1 MTIKRIGLAIAL
13 TLCFSWTAFAAPLS
27 KTQIK
32 KLKQELGKAISAG
45 NWDGVGEKIKAL
57 GEADD
62 PKIWSVMVKVV
73 EKSPPEEQL
82 ELSLADAAS
91 KMTKPKSLKA
101 IEKTALKSRQSR
113 IRRVLVSSL
122 ARLKNWKGLIGALKD
137 KDEQTAAMAAWALI
151 DNKVADG
158 VKPMIDLLGKLEG
171 KRDGIWDVLHKGL
184 GRMLGLKCNSS
195 IEYLSR
201 WEHVQSTGGLA
212 AVKQPEKKHGGG
224 EGGATMVRVKLFGSE
239 IDCTRVVFIL
249 DVSGSMKQVDHDQK
263 QYEGD
268 EDGMTKTRK
277 KAKDNNVG
285 GSQGGEGEGE
295 VDPDLKTRL
304 ERAQRQ
310 LVQVIKKLPANFKI
324 NIVAYSSRVQIW
336 PLSAKDTSGTPQLL
350 PLTASNRK
358 AAIKFVNGFK
368 ANGVT
373 ATDSALRRAYEI
385 EGARCFY
392 LLSDGRATHDGSGTD
407 VPTETILEVLEEFK
421 AKHVTV
427 HTLGF
432 KGADV
437 EMMKAVAEKG
447 TGTYTDIK

>member
-1 MTIKRIGLAIAL
+1 MTVKRLGLALVL
-13 TLCFSWTAFAAPLS
+13 TLCFGWTAFAAPLD
-27 KTQIK
+27 KKEIK
-32 KLKQELGKAISAG
+32 KLKAELGQAISAG

-57 GEADD
+57 GAADD

-91 KMTKPKSLKA
+91 KMTSPRSLKA

-151 DNKVADG
+151 DNKVEDG
-158 VKPMIDLLGKLEG
+158 VKPMIELLGKLEG
-171 KRDGIWDVLHKGL
+171 KREGIWDVLHKGL
-184 GRMLGLKCNSS
+184 GKMLGQKCNSS

-212 AVKQPEKKHGGG
+212 AVKQPEKSHGG
-224 EGGATMVRVKLFGSE
+224 EAGGGTMVRVKLFGSE

-249 DVSGSMKQVDHDQK
+249 DVSGSMKQVDPEQK

-268 EDGMTKTRK
+268 DDGNTKTRK
-277 KAKDNNVG
+277 KDNNVG
-285 GSQGGEGEGE
+285 GSQGGEGEE
-295 VDPDLKTRL
+295 VDPNLKTRL

-324 NIVAYSSRVQIW
+324 NIVAFSSRVQIW
-336 PLSAKDTSGTPQLL
+336 PLSAKDTSGTPSLL
-350 PLTASNRK
+350 PLTPSNRK
-358 AAIKFVNGFK
+358 AAIEFVNGFK
-368 ANGVT
+368 AHGVT
-373 ATDSALRRAYEI
+373 ATDTALRRAYEI

>member
-1 MTIKRIGLAIAL
+1 MTVKRLGLVLAL
-13 TLCFSWTAFAAPLS
+13 TLCFAWSALAAPLS
-27 KTQIK
+27 KKQIK
-32 KLKQELGKAISAG
+32 KLKQELGQQISAG

-62 PKIWSVMVKVV
+62 PKIWKVMVKVV

-91 KMTKPKSLKA
+91 KMTSKKSLKA

-122 ARLKNWKGLIGALKD
+122 ARLKNWSGLIGALKD

-151 DNKVADG
+151 DNKVEEG

-171 KRDGIWDVLHKGL
+171 KRAGIWDVLHKGL
-184 GRMLGLKCNSS
+184 GRMLGQKCNSA

-212 AVKQPEKKHGGG
+212 AVKQPEKGHGGG
-224 EGGATMVRVKLFGSE
+224 ESGGTMVRVKLFGSE

-249 DVSGSMKQVDHDQK
+249 DVSGSMKVVDPDQ
-263 QYEGD
+263 QSYDGD
-268 EDGMTKTRK
+268 DDGMTKTRK
-277 KAKDNNVG
+277 KAKSNDVG
-285 GSQGGEGEGE
+285 GSQGGEGEE
-295 VDPDLKTRL
+295 VDPNLKTRL

-324 NIVAYSSRVQIW
+324 NIVAYSSRVKIW

-350 PLTASNRK
+350 PLTPSNRK
-358 AAIKFVNGFK
+358 AAIEFVNSFK
-368 ANGVT
+368 AHGVT
-373 ATDSALRRAYEI
+373 ATDTALRRAYEI

-392 LLSDGRATHDGSGTD
+392 LLSDGKATHDGSGTD
-407 VPTETILEVLEEFK
+407 VPTEAMLEVLEEFK

>member
-1 MTIKRIGLAIAL
+1 MTVNRFGLALAL
-13 TLCFSWTAFAAPLS
+13 TLCFAWSALAAPLS
-27 KTQIK
+27 KKEIK
-32 KLKQELGKAISAG
+32 KLKAELGQHISAG
-45 NWDGVGEKIKAL
+45 DWDGVGEKIKAL
-57 GEADD
+57 GAADD
-62 PKIWSVMVKVV
+62 PKIWKVMVKVV

-82 ELSLADAAS
+82 ELALADAAS
-91 KMTKPKSLKA
+91 KMTGSKSLKA

-151 DNKVADG
+151 DNKVEEG

-171 KRDGIWDVLHKGL
+171 KREGIWDVLHKGL
-184 GRMLGLKCNSS
+184 GRMLGQKCNSA

-212 AVKQPEKKHGGG
+212 AVKQPEKGHGGG
-224 EGGATMVRVKLFGSE
+224 ESGGTMVRVKLFGSE

-249 DVSGSMKQVDHDQK
+249 DVSGSMKQVDPDQ
-263 QYEGD
+263 QSYD
-268 EDGMTKTRK
+268 DDDGGTTKTRK
-277 KAKDNNVG
+277 KKANDVG
-285 GSQGGEGEGE
+285 GSQGGEGE
-295 VDPDLKTRL
+295 VDPNLKTRL

-310 LVQVIKKLPANFKI
+310 LVKVIKALPANFKI
-324 NIVAYSSRVQIW
+324 NIVAYSSRVKIW
-336 PLSAKDTSGTPQLL
+336 PLSAKDTTGTPQLL

-358 AAIKFVNGFK
+358 AAIEFVNSFK
-368 ANGVT
+368 AHGVT
-373 ATDSALRRAYEI
+373 ATDTALRRAYEI

>member
-1 MTIKRIGLAIAL
+1 MTKSRIGLAVAL
-13 TLCFSWTAFAAPLS
+13 VLCLGWTALAAPLS
-27 KTQIK
+27 KSEIK
-32 KLKQELGKAISAG
+32 KIKKELGAAISAG

-57 GEADD
+57 GAADNA
-62 PKIWSVMVKVV
+62 KIWALMVKIV

-91 KMTKPKSLKA
+91 KMTSKKALKA
-101 IEKTALKSRQSR
+101 IEKTALRSRQSR

-122 ARLKNWKGLIGALKD
+122 ARLKNWRGLIGALKD

-151 DNKVADG
+151 DNKVEAG

-171 KRDGIWDVLHKGL
+171 KRSGIWDVLHKGL
-184 GRMLGLKCNSS
+184 GRMLGEKCNSS

-212 AVKQPEKKHGGG
+212 AVEPPKKSQGAHAGGG
-224 EGGATMVRVKLFGSE
+224 TMVRVKLFGSE
-239 IDCTRVVFIL
+239 IDCTRIVFIL
-249 DVSGSMKQVDHDQK
+249 DVSGSMKMIDHDQK
-263 QYEGD
+263 PYEGD

-277 KAKDNNVG
+277 KKGGNVG
-285 GSQGGEGEGE
+285 DTQGGNGEA
-295 VDPDLKTRL
+295 VDPTLKTRL

-310 LVQVIKKLPANFKI
+310 LVQVIKKLPSNFKI
-324 NIVAYSSRVQIW
+324 NIVAFSSRVKIW

-350 PLTASNRK
+350 PLTSSNRK
-358 AAIKFVNGFK
+358 AAIAFVNGFK
-368 ANGVT
+368 AHGVT
-373 ATDSALRRAYEI
+373 ATDVALRRAFEI

-392 LLSDGRATHDGSGTD
+392 LLSDGKATHDGSGTD
-407 VPTETILEVLEEFK
+407 VPTEVMLEVLEEFK

-437 EMMKAVAEKG
+437 DMMKRVAEKG
-447 TGTYTDIK
+447 SGTYTDIK

>member
-1 MTIKRIGLAIAL
+1 MTVKRLGLALVL
-13 TLCFSWTAFAAPLS
+13 TLCFGWTALAAPLD
-27 KTQIK
+27 KKQVK
-32 KLKQELGKAISAG
+32 KLKAELGQAISAG

-91 KMTKPKSLKA
+91 KMTSARSLKA

-151 DNKVADG
+151 DNKVEDG

-171 KRDGIWDVLHKGL
+171 KREGIWDVLHKGL
-184 GRMLGLKCNSS
+184 GKMLGQKCNSS

-212 AVKQPEKKHGGG
+212 AVKQPEKSHGG
-224 EGGATMVRVKLFGSE
+224 EAGGGTMVRVKLFGSE

-249 DVSGSMKQVDHDQK
+249 DVSGSMKQVDPDQK

-268 EDGMTKTRK
+268 DDGNTKTRK
-277 KAKDNNVG
+277 KDNNVG
-285 GSQGGEGEGE
+285 GSQGGEGE
-295 VDPDLKTRL
+295 VDPNLKTRL

-310 LVQVIKKLPANFKI
+310 LVQVIEKLPANFKI
-324 NIVAYSSRVQIW
+324 NIVAYSSRVQVW
-336 PLSAKDTSGTPQLL
+336 PLSAKDTSGTPALL
-350 PLTASNRK
+350 PLTTSNRK
-358 AAIKFVNGFK
+358 AAIEFVNGFK
-368 ANGVT
+368 AHGVT
-373 ATDSALRRAYEI
+373 ATDTALRRAYEI

-407 VPTETILEVLEEFK
+407 VPTEAMLEVLEEFK